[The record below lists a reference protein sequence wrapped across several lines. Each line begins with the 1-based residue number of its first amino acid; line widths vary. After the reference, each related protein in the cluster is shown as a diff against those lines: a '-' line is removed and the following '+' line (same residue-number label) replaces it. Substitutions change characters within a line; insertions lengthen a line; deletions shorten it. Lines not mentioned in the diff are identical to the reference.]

1 MVTYPVHVQRKA
13 YRGKKDKLKQEAI
26 EYNRLAGELESY
38 INKKVEESDEDELI
52 IIYDSIAAKL
62 HLSLDLVSEILYSVD
77 GGDNGITVRNPK
89 VRS

>member
-1 MVTYPVHVQRKA
+1 MVTYPVHVQREA
-13 YRGKKDKLKQEAI
+13 YRGKEDKLKQEAI

-38 INKKVEESDEDELI
+38 INKKVEESDEYELI

-62 HLSLDLVSEILYSVD
+62 HLPLDLVRKILYSVD

>member
-1 MVTYPVHVQRKA
+1 MVTYPVHVHGKT

-38 INKKVEESDEDELI
+38 INKKVDESDEYELI

-62 HLSLDLVSEILYSVD
+62 HLPLDLVREILYSVD
-77 GGDNGITVRNPK
+77 GGDNGITVRKPK